1 MRIVTLVALL
11 ALSGYAM
18 LATAAKEPANS
29 QESGPSIIDRG
40 GKQISAKK
48 DASVV
53 RTRQDSSSRNVSE
66 VLGRR

>member
-18 LATAAKEPANS
+18 LADAEKEPASS
-29 QESGPSIIDRG
+29 QESNHSIIDRG
-40 GKQISAKK
+40 GKHISAKK

-53 RTRQDSSSRNVSE
+53 RTRSGSSVRNVSE
-66 VLGRR
+66 IMGRR